1 MRLRNAVEVRRE
13 REREFHNKPVDDR
26 WRRVEKFYDLTESS
40 HALYHGL
47 ILERCQGKR
56 VLEYGCGEGSSAFL
70 LAEHGA
76 AVTGID
82 ISDVRIEHAREQAEE
97 LGAPTMSF
105 EVMDAEALAFRD
117 SSFELICGTSIIHHL
132 DLARAFSEL
141 RRVLTADGVGIFLEP
156 LGHNPLINFYRT
168 RTPDLRTPD
177 EHPLLM
183 RDLELAGRY
192 FGRVE
197 ASFFHLAS
205 LVAVGFRKTRAFPFV
220 RGRLEALDRQLFA
233 LAPPLR
239 RYAWVTVLQFGDPIQ
254 TTQNSDGPGESST
267 PRSLGAP
274 A

>member
-1 MRLRNAVEVRRE
+1 MRLRNAVDVRRE

-40 HALYHGL
+40 HALYHQL
-47 ILERCQGKR
+47 LLERCQGKR

-70 LAEHGA
+70 LAGHGG

-82 ISDVRIEHAREQAEE
+82 ISDVRIEHARAQ
-97 LGAPTMSF
+97 GKDFDAPTMSF
-105 EVMDAEALAFRD
+105 EVMDAESLSFRD
-117 SSFELICGTSIIHHL
+117 SSFELVCGTSIIHHL
-132 DLARAFSEL
+132 DLERAFSEL
-141 RRVLTADGVGIFLEP
+141 ARILTADGVGIFLEP
-156 LGHNPLINFYRT
+156 LGHNPLINLYRA

-192 FGRVE
+192 FAGVE
-197 ASFFHLAS
+197 ATFFHLTS
-205 LVAVGFRKTRAFPFV
+205 LAAVGFRKTGAFSFV
-220 RGRLEALDRQLFA
+220 RGSLEALDRHLFA

-239 RYAWVTVLQFGDPIQ
+239 RYAWVVVLHVRDPIKAGE
-254 TTQNSDGPGESST
+254 TSDRPGRSSST
-267 PRSLGAP
+267 RPLGAP

>member
-1 MRLRNAVEVRRE
+1 MRNAVDVRRE

-26 WRRVEKFYDLTESS
+26 WRKVEKFYDLTASS
-40 HALYHGL
+40 HALYHSL
-47 ILERCQGKR
+47 LLERCQGKR

-70 LAEHGA
+70 LAEHGG

-82 ISDVRIEHAREQAEE
+82 ISDVRIEHAREQAAE
-97 LGAPTMSF
+97 LEAPSMSF

-156 LGHNPLINFYRT
+156 LGHNPLINLYRA
-168 RTPDLRTPD
+168 RTPELRTPD

-192 FGRVE
+192 FGNVE
-197 ASFFHLAS
+197 ASYFHLAS
-205 LVAVGFRKTRAFPFV
+205 LAAVGFRKTRAFPSL
-220 RGRLEALDRQLFA
+220 RDRLEALDRRLFT
-233 LAPPLR
+233 LAPRLR
-239 RYAWVTVLQFGDPIQ
+239 RYAWITVLQLRDPIQ
-254 TTQNSDGPGESST
+254 TAATSDGPGESST
-267 PRSLGAP
+267 ARPLGAP
-274 A
+274 V